1 MLPMALNT
9 RSQFPLHKQKDI
21 PHLSRPLLLSEVDY
35 TEIEKGHYR
44 SFFVSLNKD
53 P

>member
-21 PHLSRPLLLSEVDY
+21 PYLSRPLLLSGVSF
-35 TEIEKGHYR
+35 TETEKTLTA
-44 SFFVSLNKD
+44 FLNVS
-53 P
+53 